1 MTEIQIISKVLTD
14 KKMDLITNNNLTEEY
29 FINYQNEY
37 TYILNHYAEYG
48 NVPDI
53 ETFLDKFPNFE
64 VLNVRESTEYLLN
77 TIREEYQYTKIVPV
91 INKLADILQ
100 TDSYAAVRYLQSV
113 MPQLESDMNKKIGK
127 DIVKESQSRYDEY
140 VRKLNGEQESFIPT
154 GFDELDELIGGLSK
168 GEEFVLILARTGEG
182 KTWVLLKMLEF
193 AWKSKFKV
201 GLIEPE
207 MTADK
212 VGYRF
217 DTLNANISNTSM
229 LRGKDNIEYKKYI
242 DRLKKSRVPFIVAT
256 PKDFGGSVTISKL
269 RTFCKSNDIQVLG
282 IDGISYL
289 KDERSNRGDN
299 KTTALTNISEDLMS
313 LSIEL
318 GIPIICVV
326 QSNRG
331 GVGTPNG
338 PDIENIRDSDG
349 IAYNAS
355 LIISIKQKEPGI
367 ELSVKKNRNGDN
379 NVKLTYAWNI
389 DIGTFMYVPTETD
402 SIDNSEAIENQR
414 RRYRDKGEAI

>member
-14 KKMDLITNNNLTEEY
+14 RDIGLITNNNLTEDY
-29 FINYQNEY
+29 FVNYQNEY
-37 TYILNHYAEYG
+37 EFILNHFAEYG

-64 VLNVRESTEYLLN
+64 VLNVRESTDYLLN
-77 TIREEYQYTKIVPV
+77 TIKEEYQYTKIVPV

-113 MPQLESDMNKKIGK
+113 MPQLEGDMNKTIGK
-127 DIVKESQSRYDEY
+127 DIIKESQSRYDEY
-140 VRKLNGEQESFIPT
+140 LKKLNGEHEFFIPT
-154 GFDELDELIGGLSK
+154 GFNELDTLIGGLSK
-168 GEEFVLILARTGEG
+168 GEEFAVILARTGEG
-182 KTWVLLKMLEF
+182 KTWVLLKMLEY
-193 AWKSKFKV
+193 AWKNKYRV

-207 MTADK
+207 MTANK

-229 LRGKDNIEYKKYI
+229 IRGKDNIEYKKYI

-256 PKDFGGSVTISKL
+256 PRDFGGGVTISKL
-269 RTFCKSNDIQVLG
+269 RTFCKSNNIQILG

-299 KTTALTNISEDLMS
+299 KTTALTNISEDIMS

-318 GIPIICVV
+318 GIPIICVA
-326 QSNRG
+326 QSNRAG
-331 GVGTPNG
+331 AGTSNG

-379 NVKLTYAWNI
+379 NIKLTYAWNI

-402 SIDNSEAIENQR
+402 SIDNTEAIETQR